1 MGKNTTKKLMSNKK
15 QTAVDFLE
23 EQILLTSPSV
33 YKLMKEAN
41 AFNHAKKIHE
51 EQMIDF
57 HVSVMKKGLIEEGDR
72 QWTDCYLP
80 KIREVAEQCYIETYE
95 Q

>member
-1 MGKNTTKKLMSNKK
+1 MENNTTKKLMSNKK

-41 AFNHAKKIHE
+41 AFNHAKEMDKNNIINAAARGYLAMADKFNLE
-51 EQMIDF
+51 DAKEYGTEYYENTFNID
-57 HVSVMKKGLIEEGDR
+57 
-72 QWTDCYLP
+72 
-80 KIREVAEQCYIETYE
+80 
-95 Q
+95 

>member
-1 MGKNTTKKLMSNKK
+1 MVIILNNITKKPMTNKK

-41 AFNHAKKIHE
+41 AFNHAKEMDKNNIINAAARGYLAMADKFNLE
-51 EQMIDF
+51 DAKEYGTEYYENTFNID
-57 HVSVMKKGLIEEGDR
+57 
-72 QWTDCYLP
+72 
-80 KIREVAEQCYIETYE
+80 
-95 Q
+95 

>member
-1 MGKNTTKKLMSNKK
+1 MTNKK

-41 AFNHAKKIHE
+41 AFNHAKEMDKNNIINAAARGYLAMADKFNLE
-51 EQMIDF
+51 DAKEYGTEYYENTFNID
-57 HVSVMKKGLIEEGDR
+57 
-72 QWTDCYLP
+72 
-80 KIREVAEQCYIETYE
+80 
-95 Q
+95 

>member
-1 MGKNTTKKLMSNKK
+1 MSSKK

-41 AFNHAKKIHE
+41 AFNHAKEMDKNNIINAAARGYLAMADKFNLE
-51 EQMIDF
+51 DAKEYGTEYYENTFNID
-57 HVSVMKKGLIEEGDR
+57 
-72 QWTDCYLP
+72 
-80 KIREVAEQCYIETYE
+80 
-95 Q
+95 

>member
-1 MGKNTTKKLMSNKK
+1 MSNKK

-41 AFNHAKKIHE
+41 AFNHAKEMDKNNIINAAARGYLAMADKFNLE
-51 EQMIDF
+51 DAKEYGTEYYENTFNID
-57 HVSVMKKGLIEEGDR
+57 
-72 QWTDCYLP
+72 
-80 KIREVAEQCYIETYE
+80 
-95 Q
+95 

>member
-1 MGKNTTKKLMSNKK
+1 MSNKK

-51 EQMIDF
+51 EQIIDA
-57 HVSVMKKGLIEEGDR
+57 VDETISEMSTYKGSMTYENG
-72 QWTDCYLP
+72 
-80 KIREVAEQCYIETYE
+80 EQYYKETYE